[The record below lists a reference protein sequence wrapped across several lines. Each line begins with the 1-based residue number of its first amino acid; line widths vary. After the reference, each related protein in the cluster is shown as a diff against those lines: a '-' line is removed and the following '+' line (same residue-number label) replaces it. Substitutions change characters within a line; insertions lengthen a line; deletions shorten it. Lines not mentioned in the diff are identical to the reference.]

1 MITVQEPVKE
11 PEPEKKRNK
20 RLDTLVLNQ
29 SSALSRSTVGWA
41 TPGEFTFIDYIR
53 PKGVFDMKTLSAIC
67 NIKAIQITP

>member
-41 TPGEFTFIDYIR
+41 TPGEFTIKAYIKAKEVIDIET
-53 PKGVFDMKTLSAIC
+53 MSSIH
-67 NIKAIQITP
+67 NIKFIID